1 MTRELR
7 MIAASLFLWGLGEG
21 LYIHFQPLY
30 LQQLGAD
37 PVQIGGIIGL
47 ASTGFVVT
55 HIPAGVLADR
65 FGRRTVMRAAWI
77 LGAIA
82 AWTMFLAPSLPYFT
96 SGLVFYYY
104 TAFAMSP
111 MSSYI
116 TAARGEW
123 TTARALTTVFAFFA
137 IGSILGPI
145 IGGQL
150 SGVIGLRSIYGVSAS
165 LFVISVITIL
175 FLPAQPRENVPLRS
189 GYGRLLRNKS
199 FLRLLVLFALTNLA
213 LFLPWPL
220 LPNFMQNERGLSL
233 ATIGIIGSFN
243 AAGGVVLNLVIGR
256 MSNRPAYLLAQW
268 LVLGSSLILWMG
280 TGTPMFAVG
289 YFLTGGYRTA
299 RSMITAIAETQ
310 VERSQMGL
318 AYGLVETAVGL
329 TTVAAAP
336 IAGLLYRSA
345 PYLPFPVS
353 LILIA
358 VSLTISTRWLPRV
371 IPSSEEHESG
381 RD

>member
-7 MIAASLFLWGLGEG
+7 LVAASLMLWGIGEG

-37 PVQIGGIIGL
+37 PVQIGAILGL
-47 ASTGFVVT
+47 ASFGLVVT
-55 HIPAGVLADR
+55 HIPAGALADR
-65 FGRRTVMRAAWI
+65 FGRRTLMRAAWI

-82 AWTMFLAPSLPYFT
+82 AWTMYLAPSLPLFT
-96 SGLVFYYY
+96 AGLVFYY
-104 TAFAMSP
+104 TSAFSMSP
-111 MSSYI
+111 LSSYI
-116 TAARGEW
+116 TAARGSW
-123 TTARALTTVFAFFA
+123 TTARALTTVFALYA
-137 IGSILGPI
+137 VGSILGPM

-150 SGVIGLRSIYGVSAS
+150 SGIIGLRPIYAVSAS
-165 LFVISVITIL
+165 LFVISAILML
-175 FLPAQPRENVPLRS
+175 FLPAQPREPGSLRS

-199 FLRLLVLFALTNLA
+199 FGRLLALFALTNLA
-213 LFLPWPL
+213 LFLSWPL

-233 ATIGIIGSFN
+233 ATIGMIGSFN
-243 AAGGVVLNLVIGR
+243 AAGGVVLNLIIGR

-268 LVLGSSLILWMG
+268 FVLCSSIILWLG
-280 TGTPMFAVG
+280 TGTPMFALG

-299 RSMITAIAETQ
+299 RSMMTAIAETQ
-310 VERSQMGL
+310 VERPQMGL

-329 TTVAAAP
+329 TTVVAAP
-336 IAGLLYRSA
+336 FAGLLYRGA

-358 VSLTISTRWLPRV
+358 VSLSISARLLPRLN
-371 IPSSEEHESG
+371 SSEDHNSG
-381 RD
+381 RN